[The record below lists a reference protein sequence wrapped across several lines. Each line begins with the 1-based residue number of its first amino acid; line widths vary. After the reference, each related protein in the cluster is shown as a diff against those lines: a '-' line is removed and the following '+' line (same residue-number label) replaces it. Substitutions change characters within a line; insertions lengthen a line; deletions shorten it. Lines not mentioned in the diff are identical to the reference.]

1 MSADDWA
8 KVGDLML
15 RPSEARRINLD
26 PNVYEA
32 QGRPQ
37 GAYPGYGLT
46 WWLATPLQASV
57 REGLDP
63 VARSIDLPQG
73 ALAKDVP
80 VDLIVA
86 AGAGGQ
92 RLYVSRSLGL
102 VVVRF
107 ADDPNLAARFQA
119 TQTGSQSGTAA
130 AAAVRSEAFSD
141 TELVK
146 RLIAALPKG

>member
-1 MSADDWA
+1 
-8 KVGDLML
+8 ML

-26 PNVYEA
+26 TEVYEA
-32 QGRPQ
+32 QAEPQ
-37 GAYPGYGLT
+37 GAYAGYGLT
-46 WWLATPLQASV
+46 WWLSTPLPHSA
-57 REGLDP
+57 RDGLDP

-73 ALAKDVP
+73 ADAGEVP
-80 VDLIVA
+80 TDLVVA

-92 RLYVSRSLGL
+92 RLYVSRSLDL

-119 TQTGSQSGTAA
+119 AQTGAA
-130 AAAVRSEAFSD
+130 PSSASAAVRSEAFSD

-146 RLIAALPKG
+146 QVIAALLTN